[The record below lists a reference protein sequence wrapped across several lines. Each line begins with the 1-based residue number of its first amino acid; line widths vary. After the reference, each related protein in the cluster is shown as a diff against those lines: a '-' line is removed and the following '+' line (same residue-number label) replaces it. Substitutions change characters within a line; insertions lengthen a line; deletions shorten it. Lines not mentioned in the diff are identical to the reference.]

1 MVEFKPLNHKIPFFH
16 KAIHTFATF
25 QKVLIELRKSAK
37 SKLPKCTFEEPCNIG
52 LILALTGI
60 PKEDAKY
67 LLSIVGIANTIGRI
81 VLGFVADRP
90 WVNRLYLYNTS
101 LAICGLSM
109 ALSNFWTSYTGQAIF
124 CGVFGMT
131 SGKKWP
137 SNLW

>member
-1 MVEFKPLNHKIPFFH
+1 MIWYKFLSFLSLELCKMCS
-16 KAIHTFATF
+16 
-25 QKVLIELRKSAK
+25 VL
-37 SKLPKCTFEEPCNIG
+37 FV
-52 LILALTGI
+52 GI

-109 ALSNFWTSYTGQAIF
+109 AFSNLWTTYAGQAIF

-131 SGKKWP
+131 SGKEFVIRDIP
-137 SNLW
+137 